1 MFGVFVCIRPP
12 GLEMAGGFPGTH
24 ERLSAVRLREDERIE
39 RIMTTALYENE
50 IENETSLEYLVE
62 AAQAGDRDAFGE
74 LATRFEPMVCA
85 IALRRLGN
93 HSEAQE
99 LCQEVLVKAM
109 QKIEQ
114 LKVPAAFGGWLR
126 SITVRMAINRQ
137 VRRAPLIATEP
148 QALDA
153 SCVELSTPLDAVLA
167 NERAVQVRGGLARLG
182 ELDRH
187 TLEAFYMRGQSLSEM
202 SESFAAPI
210 GTIKR
215 RLHVAR
221 KRLARELETAAA
233 V

>member
-1 MFGVFVCIRPP
+1 
-12 GLEMAGGFPGTH
+12 
-24 ERLSAVRLREDERIE
+24 
-39 RIMTTALYENE
+39 MTAALYEFE
-50 IENETSLEYLVE
+50 TEEETSLEYLVL
-62 AAQAGDRDAFGE
+62 AAQAGDREAFGE
-74 LATRFEPMVCA
+74 LATRFEPMVYS
-85 IALRRLGN
+85 IAVRRLGN

-109 QKIEQ
+109 QKLEQ
-114 LKVPAAFGGWLR
+114 LKVPAAFAGWLR

-137 VRRAPLIATEP
+137 VRRAPVVATEP

-153 SCVELSTPLDAVLA
+153 TCYESATPLDAVLA
-167 NERAVQVRGGLARLG
+167 NERAKQVRGGLARLG

-187 TLEAFYMRGQSLSEM
+187 TLEAFYVRGESLSEM

-221 KRLARELETAAA
+221 KRLARQLETAAA

>member
-1 MFGVFVCIRPP
+1 MTATLLDI
-12 GLEMAGGFPGTH
+12 
-24 ERLSAVRLREDERIE
+24 EDE
-39 RIMTTALYENE
+39 T
-50 IENETSLEYLVE
+50 TSLEYLVE

-74 LATRFEPMVCA
+74 LATRFEPMVYA
-85 IALRRLGN
+85 VAVRRLGN

-109 QKIEQ
+109 QKLDQ
-114 LKVPAAFGGWLR
+114 LKAPAAFGGWLR

-137 VRRAPLIATEP
+137 VRRAPMIATEP

-153 SCVELSTPLDAVLA
+153 SCIESRTPLDAALA
-167 NERAVQVRGGLARLG
+167 KERAAQVRGGLAQLG
-182 ELDRH
+182 ALDRD
-187 TLEAFYMRGQSLSEM
+187 TLEAFYVRGESLAEM
-202 SESFAAPI
+202 SESFRAPV

-221 KRLARELETAAA
+221 KRLAEHLEAAAA

>member
-1 MFGVFVCIRPP
+1 
-12 GLEMAGGFPGTH
+12 MATLFCETD
-24 ERLSAVRLREDERIE
+24 DEE
-39 RIMTTALYENE
+39 A
-50 IENETSLEYLVE
+50 TSLEFLVE

-74 LATRFEPMVCA
+74 LATRFEPMVYA
-85 IALRRLGN
+85 IALRRLGD

-114 LKVPAAFGGWLR
+114 LKAPAAFGGWLR

-137 VRRAPLIATEP
+137 VRRAPTVTTEP
-148 QALDA
+148 HALDA
-153 SCVELSTPLDAVLA
+153 RWVESTTPLDAALA
-167 NERAVQVRGGLARLG
+167 NERASQVRGGLARLG

-187 TLEAFYMRGQSLSEM
+187 TLEAFYVRGESLSEM

-221 KRLARELETAAA
+221 KRLARQLEAAAA

>member
-1 MFGVFVCIRPP
+1 
-12 GLEMAGGFPGTH
+12 
-24 ERLSAVRLREDERIE
+24 
-39 RIMTTALYENE
+39 MTTALYDNE
-50 IENETSLEYLVE
+50 LEDEALSEATSLEYLVE

-74 LATRFEPMVCA
+74 LATRFEPMVYA

-93 HSEAQE
+93 YSEAQE

-126 SITVRMAINRQ
+126 SITVRMSINRQ
-137 VRRAPLIATEP
+137 VRRAPMIATDP
-148 QALDA
+148 QTLDA
-153 SCVELSTPLDAVLA
+153 SCVESSTPLDAVLTK
-167 NERAVQVRGGLARLG
+167 ERAVQVHGGLARLG

-187 TLEAFYMRGQSLSEM
+187 TLEAFYVRGQSLSEM

-221 KRLARELETAAA
+221 KRLARQLETASA

>member
-1 MFGVFVCIRPP
+1 M
-12 GLEMAGGFPGTH
+12 
-24 ERLSAVRLREDERIE
+24 S
-39 RIMTTALYENE
+39 TAFYECDTENE
-50 IENETSLEYLVE
+50 ATPLEYLVA
-62 AAQAGDRDAFGE
+62 AAQDGDRDAFGE
-74 LATRFEPMVCA
+74 LATRFEPMVYS
-85 IALRRLGN
+85 IGLRRLGN
-93 HSEAQE
+93 HAEAQE

-114 LKVPAAFGGWLR
+114 LKVPAAFAGWLR

-137 VRRAPLIATEP
+137 VRRAPVVATEP

-153 SCVELSTPLDAVLA
+153 TCVESYTPLDAALA
-167 NERAVQVRGGLARLG
+167 RERATQVRGGLARLG

-187 TLEAFYMRGQSLSEM
+187 TLEAFYVRGESLAQM
-202 SESFAAPI
+202 STSFAAPI

-221 KRLARELETAAA
+221 KRLAQQLETAAA

>member
-1 MFGVFVCIRPP
+1 MIAAVKFAEIEPE
-12 GLEMAGGFPGTH
+12 LEEFA
-24 ERLSAVRLREDERIE
+24 
-39 RIMTTALYENE
+39 YENAD
-50 IENETSLEYLVE
+50 LESLVE
-62 AAQAGDRDAFGE
+62 WAQAGDRAAFGE
-74 LATRFEPMVCA
+74 LASRFQGMVYA

-126 SITVRMAINRQ
+126 SITVRMAINRR
-137 VRRAPLIATEP
+137 VRRAPLIAIEP
-148 QALDA
+148 QTLEAT
-153 SCVELSTPLDAVLA
+153 CTELTTPLDVALA
-167 NERAVQVRGGLARLG
+167 NERAAEVRGGLARLG

-187 TLEAFYMRGQSLSEM
+187 TLEAFYFRGQSLAEM
-202 SESFAAPI
+202 SRSFAAPV

-221 KRLARELETAAA
+221 KRLARQLETAAA

>member
-1 MFGVFVCIRPP
+1 M
-12 GLEMAGGFPGTH
+12 
-24 ERLSAVRLREDERIE
+24 SALLCETDDEE
-39 RIMTTALYENE
+39 A
-50 IENETSLEYLVE
+50 TSLEFLVE

-74 LATRFEPMVCA
+74 LATRFEPMVYA

-114 LKVPAAFGGWLR
+114 LKAPAAFGGWLR
-126 SITVRMAINRQ
+126 SITVRMAINRL
-137 VRRAPLIATEP
+137 VRRAPTVATEP
-148 QALDA
+148 HALDA
-153 SCVELSTPLDAVLA
+153 TWVESSTPLDAVLA
-167 NERAVQVRGGLARLG
+167 NERATQVRGGLARLR
-182 ELDRH
+182 ELDRD
-187 TLEAFYMRGQSLSEM
+187 TLVAFYVRGESLSQM
-202 SESFAAPI
+202 SASFAAPI

-221 KRLARELETAAA
+221 KRLAKEVEELVA

>member
-1 MFGVFVCIRPP
+1 MTSLLCD
-12 GLEMAGGFPGTH
+12 T
-24 ERLSAVRLREDERIE
+24 EDE
-39 RIMTTALYENE
+39 T
-50 IENETSLEYLVE
+50 TSLDYLVE
-62 AAQAGDRDAFGE
+62 AAQAGDREAFGE
-74 LATRFEPMVCA
+74 LATRFEPMVYA
-85 IALRRLGN
+85 IALRRLGD

-114 LKVPAAFGGWLR
+114 LKVAAAFGGWLR

-137 VRRAPLIATEP
+137 VRRAPTVATEP

-153 SCVELSTPLDAVLA
+153 TCFESATPLDAALA

-187 TLEAFYMRGQSLSEM
+187 TLEAFYVRGESLSQM
-202 SESFAAPI
+202 SASFEAPV

-221 KRLARELETAAA
+221 KRLAQQLAPVSA

>member
-1 MFGVFVCIRPP
+1 
-12 GLEMAGGFPGTH
+12 
-24 ERLSAVRLREDERIE
+24 
-39 RIMTTALYENE
+39 MTTALYEA
-50 IENETSLEYLVE
+50 ETETETTLEYLVA
-62 AAQAGDRDAFGE
+62 AAQDGDREAFGE
-74 LATRFEPMVCA
+74 LAKRYEPMVYS

-114 LKVPAAFGGWLR
+114 LKVAAAFAGWLR

-137 VRRAPLIATEP
+137 VRRAPVVATEP

-153 SCVELSTPLDAVLA
+153 TCFESATPLDAVLA
-167 NERAVQVRGGLARLG
+167 RERATQVRGGLARLG
-182 ELDRH
+182 DLDRH
-187 TLEAFYMRGQSLSEM
+187 TLEAFYVRGESLSEM

-221 KRLARELETAAA
+221 KRLALQLEAAAA

>member
-1 MFGVFVCIRPP
+1 MTALLCEI
-12 GLEMAGGFPGTH
+12 
-24 ERLSAVRLREDERIE
+24 EDE
-39 RIMTTALYENE
+39 T
-50 IENETSLEYLVE
+50 TSLEFLVE
-62 AAQAGDRDAFGE
+62 AAQAGDREAFGE
-74 LATRFEPMVCA
+74 LATRFEPMVYA
-85 IALRRLGN
+85 IAVRRLGN

-126 SITVRMAINRQ
+126 SITARMAINRQ
-137 VRRAPLIATEP
+137 VRRAPVIATEP
-148 QALDA
+148 SALDA
-153 SCVELSTPLDAVLA
+153 TCVESTTPLDAALA

-182 ELDRH
+182 ELDRT
-187 TLEAFYMRGQSLSEM
+187 TLEAFYVRGESLSQM
-202 SESFAAPI
+202 SESFEAPI

-221 KRLARELETAAA
+221 KRLALQLEAASA

>member
-1 MFGVFVCIRPP
+1 MTTLLCEI
-12 GLEMAGGFPGTH
+12 
-24 ERLSAVRLREDERIE
+24 EDEPE
-39 RIMTTALYENE
+39 
-50 IENETSLEYLVE
+50 SLEFLVE

-74 LATRFEPMVCA
+74 LATRFEPMVYA
-85 IALRRLGN
+85 IAMRRLGD

-137 VRRAPLIATEP
+137 VRRAPMITTEP
-148 QALDA
+148 HTLDA
-153 SCVELSTPLDAVLA
+153 TCIESTTPLDAALA

-182 ELDRH
+182 DLDRH
-187 TLEAFYMRGQSLSEM
+187 TLEAFYVRGESISQM
-202 SESFAAPI
+202 SASFEAPI

-221 KRLARELETAAA
+221 KRLARQLETAAA

>member
-1 MFGVFVCIRPP
+1 
-12 GLEMAGGFPGTH
+12 
-24 ERLSAVRLREDERIE
+24 
-39 RIMTTALYENE
+39 MTTALYELE
-50 IENETSLEYLVE
+50 EETTSLEYLVV

-74 LATRFEPMVCA
+74 LATRFEPMVYA

-109 QKIEQ
+109 QKLDQ
-114 LKVPAAFGGWLR
+114 LKVAAAFGGWLR

-137 VRRAPLIATEP
+137 VRRDPVIATEP

-153 SCVELSTPLDAVLA
+153 SCMELSTPLDVILA
-167 NERAVQVRGGLARLG
+167 KEQAVQVRGGLAQLG

-187 TLEAFYMRGQSLSEM
+187 TLEAFYVRGESLSQM
-202 SESFAAPI
+202 SESFEAPI

-221 KRLARELETAAA
+221 KRLARQLETASA

>member
-1 MFGVFVCIRPP
+1 
-12 GLEMAGGFPGTH
+12 
-24 ERLSAVRLREDERIE
+24 
-39 RIMTTALYENE
+39 
-50 IENETSLEYLVE
+50 
-62 AAQAGDRDAFGE
+62 
-74 LATRFEPMVCA
+74 
-85 IALRRLGN
+85 
-93 HSEAQE
+93 
-99 LCQEVLVKAM
+99 M

-137 VRRAPLIATEP
+137 VRRAPMIATEP

-153 SCVELSTPLDAVLA
+153 SCVELHTPLDAVLA
-167 NERAVQVRGGLARLG
+167 NERATQVRGGLARLG

-187 TLEAFYMRGQSLSEM
+187 TLEAFYVRGESLSQM

-221 KRLARELETAAA
+221 KRLARQLETASA

>member
-1 MFGVFVCIRPP
+1 M
-12 GLEMAGGFPGTH
+12 
-24 ERLSAVRLREDERIE
+24 SATLTSPDLATEYRSA
-39 RIMTTALYENE
+39 ALD
-50 IENETSLEYLVE
+50 TLVE
-62 AAQAGDRDAFGE
+62 FAQAGDRAAFGE
-74 LATRFEPMVCA
+74 LASRFQGMIYA

-109 QKIEQ
+109 QKIDQ
-114 LKVPAAFGGWLR
+114 LQVPAAFGGWLR
-126 SITVRMAINRQ
+126 SITVRMAINRR

-148 QALDA
+148 QTLEAT
-153 SCVELSTPLDAVLA
+153 CTESTTPVDVALA
-167 NERAVQVRGGLARLG
+167 NERAAEVRGGLARLG

-187 TLEAFYMRGQSLSEM
+187 TLEAFYFRGQSLAEM
-202 SESFAAPI
+202 SKSFRAPV

-221 KRLARELETAAA
+221 KRLARHLEAAAA

>member
-1 MFGVFVCIRPP
+1 M
-12 GLEMAGGFPGTH
+12 
-24 ERLSAVRLREDERIE
+24 S
-39 RIMTTALYENE
+39 TAFCEFE
-50 IENETSLEYLVE
+50 IEEEATPLEYLV
-62 AAQAGDRDAFGE
+62 AAVQDGDREAFGE
-74 LATRFEPMVCA
+74 LATRFEPMVYA

-93 HSEAQE
+93 HAEAQE

-109 QKIEQ
+109 QKIDQ
-114 LKVPAAFGGWLR
+114 LKVPAAFAGWLR

-137 VRRAPLIATEP
+137 VRRAPVVPTEP
-148 QALDA
+148 QTLDA
-153 SCVELSTPLDAVLA
+153 TCVETATPLDAVLA

-187 TLEAFYMRGQSLSEM
+187 TLEAFYVRGQSLAEM
-202 SESFAAPI
+202 STSFRAPI

-221 KRLARELETAAA
+221 KRLARQLETAAA